1 MTRTP
6 LHVRTNRGLSGT
18 LLRAPIV
25 FVLVGFLLLGTNV
38 PCQGQA
44 TGSSTVSSVPASALD
59 GQGSRTGSERSP
71 LAQRLDAALPCVFVR
86 APRRTMDVRLSLP
99 RDASSLEPASGPTA
113 GDPSSD
119 TSPGGTS
126 SGGGP
131 PPTAIVPP
139 VHVLLGADESSG
151 SVPFL
156 SLAQTSLS
164 TQRTVVLRL

>member
-6 LHVRTNRGLSGT
+6 LHVRTNRGLSSP

-25 FVLVGFLLLGTNV
+25 FVLVGFLLLGVNV

-44 TGSSTVSSVPASALD
+44 TGASTVSSVPAPALD
-59 GQGSRTGSERSP
+59 GQASRTGSERST
-71 LAQRLDAALPCVFVR
+71 LAQHPNAALPCVLVR

-99 RDASSLEPASGPTA
+99 RDASSLEPASGPMA

-156 SLAQTSLS
+156 SPAQTSLS